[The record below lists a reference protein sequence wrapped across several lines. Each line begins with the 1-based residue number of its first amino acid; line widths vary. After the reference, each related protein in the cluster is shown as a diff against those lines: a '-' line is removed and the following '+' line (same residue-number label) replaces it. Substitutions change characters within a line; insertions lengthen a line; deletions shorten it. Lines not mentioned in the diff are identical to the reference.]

1 MICVGNYNNRMFT
14 KLKLTCPFTGLKLKT
29 YSIVKEN
36 TMKKIV
42 SLLLISIMLFTL
54 CACGK
59 EPVAEVV
66 VLTEVPVMAE
76 PVISTPEPT
85 PEPTPIPIQPEL
97 PPVND
102 AALNDILDSIVSN
115 VRPGS
120 AGTSLRAAQCAG
132 ALLDWGLVTEL
143 NDDEIYSAV
152 GCWLDEQS
160 DENLLIFFE
169 SFYSVYTASYD
180 LRSENGES
188 LMRDAGLNTEAY
200 PWNDQAAHAVEMV
213 YYGCGLR

>member
-1 MICVGNYNNRMFT
+1 
-14 KLKLTCPFTGLKLKT
+14 
-29 YSIVKEN
+29 
-36 TMKKIV
+36 MKKAV
-42 SLLLISIMLFTL
+42 SLLLILVMLLSL

-66 VLTEVPVMAE
+66 VVTEVPIMAE
-76 PVISTPEPT
+76 PIIATPEPT
-85 PEPTPIPIQPEL
+85 PEPTATPEPTVVPIQPEL
-97 PPVND
+97 PPITD
-102 AALNDILDSIVSN
+102 EALNYILDSIVAN

-120 AGTSLRAAQCAG
+120 AGASLRAAQCAG
-132 ALLDWGLVTEL
+132 ALLDWGMVTPL

-160 DENLLIFFE
+160 DDNLLIFFD
-169 SFYSVYTASYD
+169 SFYSVYTASYN

-188 LMRDAGLNTEAY
+188 LMRDAGMNTEAW

-213 YYGCGLR
+213 YYGSGLR